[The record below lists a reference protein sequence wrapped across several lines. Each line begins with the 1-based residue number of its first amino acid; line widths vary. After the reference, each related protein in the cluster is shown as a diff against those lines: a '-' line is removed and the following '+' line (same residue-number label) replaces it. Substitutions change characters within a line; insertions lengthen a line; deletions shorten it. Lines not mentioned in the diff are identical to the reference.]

1 MKSKLQEQSL
11 IWENY
16 MTNFGSQEDAE
27 MEASQLPN
35 WASEFDEG
43 DLAAGVY
50 HWAADNHGGQ
60 SSPGYMA
67 LSIISKYYTPGRMS
81 TGPEPESGES
91 FVYDSIQ
98 SEDEAL
104 AIAEYIQQM
113 MDASD
118 DNDEDG
124 EDLSSSF
131 EDDDDDHN
139 VVMSFDTSEPVEVDH
154 NEDHGDHENSERDDM
169 IRSELLKLVEF
180 TTKLQDMAKDADF
193 EEWMAAKITK
203 ASDYVTDVYFRLAT
217 KADYAN
223 CGCGD

>member
-27 MEASQLPN
+27 MEASQLPD
-35 WASEFDEG
+35 WVSEFDEG

-67 LSIISKYYTPGRMS
+67 LSILSNYYTPGRMA

-113 MDASD
+113 MEASD
-118 DNDEDG
+118 ESAEDG
-124 EDLSSSF
+124 EDLSASF
-131 EDDDDDHN
+131 DDGDAQG

-154 NEDHGDHENSERDDM
+154 EESHDDHENTERDDM
-169 IRSELLKLVEF
+169 IRSELMKLVEF
-180 TTKLQDMAKDADF
+180 AKRIEDMSKDADF

-203 ASDYVTDVYFRLAT
+203 ASDYVSDVYFRLAT

-223 CGCGD
+223 CGCGE